1 MSRIPPRRRPDG
13 KQREPPLVLDRAV
26 ASSVSLQIFLYC
38 GVWFDLFF
46 VVVEVFA
53 GWAKIRWLQGTM
65 MTALLCAN
73 YVLCL
78 LLEPCRLYLG
88 YAGNLGEK
96 VPELFLFVFLCLG
109 CIAILVGQLAMSNY
123 LEDFQPG
130 TCSLAPELPCIFG
143 IEQVCWVIRLG
154 LSLGEF
160 ILGVRALRKLIH
172 EQSARFFVALDTEGV
187 QFDDIAAGAWATD
200 RSRPNLTGRS
210 NLERTQPEDR
220 SRDGGPA
227 AQLYGRPSSPQRLHA
242 D

>member
-1 MSRIPPRRRPDG
+1 MRRPEG
-13 KQREPPLVLDRAV
+13 PGRQREHPPLVLDRAV

-46 VVVEVFA
+46 ALVEVFA
-53 GWAKIRWLQGTM
+53 GWAKLRWIQGTV

-73 YVLCL
+73 YVLCF

-109 CIAILVGQLAMSNY
+109 CIAILVAQLAMGSF
-123 LEDFQPG
+123 LEDLQPG
-130 TCSLAPELPCIFG
+130 ICSLAPELPCIFT
-143 IEQVCWVIRLG
+143 IEQACWIIRLA
-154 LSLGEF
+154 LSLGELL
-160 ILGVRALRKLIH
+160 LGVRALRKLIH
-172 EQSARFFVALDTEGV
+172 EQSARFFVALDTEGAP
-187 QFDDIAAGAWATD
+187 FDDIAPWATD
-200 RSRPNLTGRS
+200 RSRPNLTGRN

-220 SRDGGPA
+220 QGPL
-227 AQLYGRPSSPQRLHA
+227 AQVYGRPASPQRLHA